1 MSHVGLAPLQVVG
14 YEGLLGT
21 LVLFLV
27 LMPIVYFI
35 PGKDGQGLHEDSLET
50 AYMVSGLLVCPVE
63 ALLHACLHLRRLR
76 PALPAS
82 CVLGWPSGRQAS
94 NWASVQLRCS
104 FEHGERAID

>member
-50 AYMVSGLLVCPVE
+50 AYMVSGLLF
-63 ALLHACLHLRRLR
+63 L
-76 PALPAS
+76 
-82 CVLGWPSGRQAS
+82 SGRGAAARPPLS
-94 NWASVQLRCS
+94 
-104 FEHGERAID
+104 EAIAPCFACILCAVC

>member
-50 AYMVSGLLVCPVE
+50 AYMVSGLLLYLVDAPSQ
-63 ALLHACLHLRRLR
+63 LHAWFCLR
-76 PALPAS
+76 
-82 CVLGWPSGRQAS
+82 
-94 NWASVQLRCS
+94 
-104 FEHGERAID
+104 